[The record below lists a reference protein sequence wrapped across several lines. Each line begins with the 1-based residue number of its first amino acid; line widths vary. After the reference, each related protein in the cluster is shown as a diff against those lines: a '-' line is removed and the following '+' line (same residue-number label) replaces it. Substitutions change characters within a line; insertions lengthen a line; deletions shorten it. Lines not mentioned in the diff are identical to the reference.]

1 MDGFCESPAK
11 PRPVWVFQIGLGGV
25 TPGVGWRYAGGWVA
39 LRRGLGGVTPGV
51 GWRYAG
57 AFGLLISHLPFA
69 YSFTVQPTAASS
81 ASALRAVWRRVF
93 IVLAFA
99 VTSGQI

>member
-1 MDGFCESPAK
+1 VAL
-11 PRPVWVFQIGLGGV
+11 RRGLGGV

-57 AFGLLISHLPFA
+57 VQLFHAGLLILNLSLA
-69 YSFTVQPTAASS
+69 YSFTAQPTTTSS
-81 ASALRAVWRRVF
+81 ASALR
-93 IVLAFA
+93 IV
-99 VTSGQI
+99 